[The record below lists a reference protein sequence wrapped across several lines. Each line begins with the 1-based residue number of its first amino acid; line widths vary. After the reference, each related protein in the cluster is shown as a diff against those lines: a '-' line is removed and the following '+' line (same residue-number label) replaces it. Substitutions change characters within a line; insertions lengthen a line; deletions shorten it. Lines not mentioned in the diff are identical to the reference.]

1 MMTGH
6 GFVRFVM
13 RKLMNTIMPITKA
26 DPFATTVQMSRHNY
40 EARPIW
46 NKGVKQGD
54 QLLSLQA
61 IELHRDNM
69 AFVKY
74 SIIRE
79 LIDNPDKIKEYLPK
93 GFVRTNADVFELL
106 ALFMRYDTQAS
117 TFFTE
122 QDAV

>member
-1 MMTGH
+1 MTTGH

-40 EARPIW
+40 EAHPIW
-46 NKGVKQGD
+46 NKELKQGD

>member
-1 MMTGH
+1 
-6 GFVRFVM
+6 
-13 RKLMNTIMPITKA
+13 MNTIMPIMKA

-40 EARPIW
+40 EAHPIW
-46 NKGVKQGD
+46 NRSMSQGD
-54 QLLSLQA
+54 QLLSIQA
-61 IELHRDNM
+61 YELPRDNM

-79 LIDNPDKIKEYLPK
+79 LIDSPDKIKDYFQK

-117 TFFTE
+117 TFFTDK
-122 QDAV
+122 DAV